1 MINKSLIS
9 QITLLTFIA
18 LLSGCS
24 EEVKPKRNPLKLL
37 ADKNQQY
44 AQPNIDNE
52 ILFPDAHAAKKDY
65 RQEWWYLTATL
76 ETEQGQSFAS
86 QWTLFRRSVA
96 DKHWYFAH
104 AALADKT
111 QHRSA
116 YRNGREDLGSVGIT
130 TKPFSARIDDW
141 LWQSS
146 SELLP
151 AQLIYGNAVGA
162 INNLA
167 SINLIDNS
175 TEKANATKTNKATKA
190 NKAKELW
197 QVELNLSTTEPF
209 FLQGDQG
216 YSIKHPT
223 LDIASHYY
231 SQPFI
236 EVSGQIYWQGQWQK
250 VTGNAWFDREWASQM
265 LGQDQQGWD
274 WFSLRLNQDTALM
287 VFRVRSITEDYFYAS
302 IMSRGGDIRTIAST
316 DIKLTSHKTHGNSS
330 YPSSFSLRI
339 PQEDIDIKVDV
350 VNEQQIMRFGIEY
363 FEGMVTFNGSHQGQG
378 FVEMTGYNDN

>member
-37 ADKNQQY
+37 ADKNHQY
-44 AQPNIDNE
+44 AQPTIDNE

-111 QHRSA
+111 QHNSA
-116 YRNGREDLGSVGIT
+116 YRNGREDLGSVSLT
-130 TKPFSARIDDW
+130 TKPFTARIDDW

-151 AQLIYGNAVGA
+151 AKLIYGSAVG
-162 INNLA
+162 
-167 SINLIDNS
+167 SINQHAGDNLILSSSD
-175 TEKANATKTNKATKA
+175 EAAAIKATTP
-190 NKAKELW
+190 W
-197 QVELNLSTTEPF
+197 QVELNLSTTEAF
-209 FLQGDQG
+209 FLQGEQG
-216 YSIKHPT
+216 YSVKHPK
-223 LDIASHYY
+223 LAIASHYY

-236 EVSGQIYWQGQWQK
+236 EVSGKIYWQGQWQK

-265 LGQDQQGWD
+265 LGPDQQGWD
-274 WFSLRLNQDTALM
+274 WFSLRLNEDTALM
-287 VFRVRSITEDYFYAS
+287 VFRVRSSVEDYLYAS
-302 IMSRGGDIRTIAST
+302 IMLRGGEIRTISSTDIELISQKAST
-316 DIKLTSHKTHGNSS
+316 DSP
-330 YPSSFSLRI
+330 YPSSFSLVI
-339 PQEDIDIKVDV
+339 AQQGIDITVQV
-350 VNEQQIMRFGIEY
+350 VNKQQIMRFGIEY
-363 FEGMVTFNGSHQGQG
+363 FEGMVTFKGSHQGQG
-378 FVEMTGYNDN
+378 FVEMTGYNDNF